1 MDAIIVHIDNISQLV
16 TEINHA
22 SREQSAGIGQVNLA
36 MTHIGE
42 ASHINADR
50 ISRSEQTAQTLRE
63 KGSHL
68 TRLVSLFQLKSLTD
82 PARGAQ
88 QQVVLHLFAHQRAA
102 PGIQHHAAPRLR
114 HGRRCVPQHL
124 ASGPE

>member
-1 MDAIIVHIDNISQLV
+1 MP
-16 TEINHA
+16 HA
-22 SREQSAGIGQVNLA
+22 SSPPGSAVNLA

-68 TRLVSLFQLKSLTD
+68 TQLVSLFQLK
-82 PARGAQ
+82 G
-88 QQVVLHLFAHQRAA
+88 
-102 PGIQHHAAPRLR
+102 
-114 HGRRCVPQHL
+114 
-124 ASGPE
+124 